1 MTKDQ
6 VLKELNSF
14 YKIQNERLTK
24 LLEPFLKAKSIF
36 DYHTAYL
43 SETYEKLKN
52 GRYVRNYY
60 PVSAIVVK
68 NYGTVLLDGKSVV
81 VQTRLSVDD
90 LSTIDLKKFT
100 GLEYDIYSNHERN
113 YIYYRST
120 DTNINI
126 KDKIKSIYDNDVMFE
141 FYFDEEIEPNELYD
155 FFKLLKK
162 SKFKYNL

>member
-1 MTKDQ
+1 M
-6 VLKELNSF
+6 
-14 YKIQNERLTK
+14 
-24 LLEPFLKAKSIF
+24 
-36 DYHTAYL
+36 
-43 SETYEKLKN
+43 
-52 GRYVRNYY
+52 
-60 PVSAIVVK
+60 K

>member
-1 MTKDQ
+1 MTKDS

-14 YKIQNERLTK
+14 YKISDERLTK

-43 SETYEKLKN
+43 KESYEKLKN
-52 GRYVRNYY
+52 GRFVRNYY

-90 LSTIDLKKFT
+90 LSSIDLKKFS

-120 DTNINI
+120 DTNTNI
-126 KDKIKSIYDNDVMFE
+126 KDKIRIIFNMIWNSCGEKQSVNFSADGQW
-141 FYFDEEIEPNELYD
+141 LG
-155 FFKLLKK
+155 KK
-162 SKFKYNL
+162 IIK